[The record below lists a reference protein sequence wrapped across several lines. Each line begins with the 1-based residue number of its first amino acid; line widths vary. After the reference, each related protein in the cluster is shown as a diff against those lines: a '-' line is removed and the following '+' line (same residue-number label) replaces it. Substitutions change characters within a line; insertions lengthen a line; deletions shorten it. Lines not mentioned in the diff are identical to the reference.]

1 MRRSITLMVTAGLLP
16 IVALSGAFGF
26 LTLRAQHA
34 AVFTGTSAAAKFSAA
49 LAETKLGDGMRAVNM
64 IAQSPAFDAALD
76 IDRFRTLALR
86 LKDGESAWR
95 TLSVANPAGR
105 RLIDVPAPIGIPGG
119 PVVDQPS
126 LDRAVRTRRPVVGN
140 VVAGP
145 NGRYAF
151 AIRAPVIRGG
161 EVRYVVS
168 AVIAAETVRPL
179 LLFHNLP
186 DGWRAAI
193 VDGSGSLVASSSP
206 FSPSVGR
213 HVSLPGLQ
221 SRRSGRPSFYAFRRG
236 DGMSAVGTWSP
247 IAGTDW
253 SVHVSAPAT
262 QYSVPARQ
270 ALALLIVVALLCLVL
285 LVIFVRLLSIEMR
298 QTRDRQLAEV
308 QSQRLEALGRLT
320 GGVAHDLNN
329 LLTPIV
335 GGLDLL
341 RRRVGDDP
349 RALRHVDAA
358 AASADRA
365 RSLVA
370 RLLSFAR
377 RQTLSAQDLEVG
389 PLLDDLHD
397 LLVRTLGPSIAVEID
412 VVDGLPP
419 LHADRGQLELAI
431 LNLAINARDAM
442 PAGGAVTI
450 RAAPASDPAAAGLPQ
465 GDYIAISVA
474 DAGMGMD
481 DRTLRQATE
490 PFFTTKPVGEGTG
503 LGLSMVHGF
512 AGQSG
517 GALQL
522 ASTLGQGTVATII
535 LPRGG
540 QPLAAAEAADGD
552 TTPSRC
558 MRLLLVDDEEMVRQS
573 TADMLREI
581 GYAVVEAPSV
591 QSARTIMRERG
602 PFDAILTD
610 YLMPGETGADL
621 VREVRA
627 QFSDMPIILL
637 TGYADGA
644 TDVDPAIPRLAKPF
658 RLAELAEKLA
668 FLSR

>member
-1 MRRSITLMVTAGLLP
+1 
-16 IVALSGAFGF
+16 
-26 LTLRAQHA
+26 
-34 AVFTGTSAAAKFSAA
+34 
-49 LAETKLGDGMRAVNM
+49 
-64 IAQSPAFDAALD
+64 
-76 IDRFRTLALR
+76 
-86 LKDGESAWR
+86 
-95 TLSVANPAGR
+95 
-105 RLIDVPAPIGIPGG
+105 
-119 PVVDQPS
+119 
-126 LDRAVRTRRPVVGN
+126 
-140 VVAGP
+140 
-145 NGRYAF
+145 
-151 AIRAPVIRGG
+151 
-161 EVRYVVS
+161 
-168 AVIAAETVRPL
+168 
-179 LLFHNLP
+179 
-186 DGWRAAI
+186 
-193 VDGSGSLVASSSP
+193 
-206 FSPSVGR
+206 
-213 HVSLPGLQ
+213 
-221 SRRSGRPSFYAFRRG
+221 
-236 DGMSAVGTWSP
+236 
-247 IAGTDW
+247 
-253 SVHVSAPAT
+253 
-262 QYSVPARQ
+262 
-270 ALALLIVVALLCLVL
+270 
-285 LVIFVRLLSIEMR
+285 
-298 QTRDRQLAEV
+298 
-308 QSQRLEALGRLT
+308 
-320 GGVAHDLNN
+320 
-329 LLTPIV
+329 
-335 GGLDLL
+335 
-341 RRRVGDDP
+341 
-349 RALRHVDAA
+349 
-358 AASADRA
+358 
-365 RSLVA
+365 
-370 RLLSFAR
+370 
-377 RQTLSAQDLEVG
+377 
-389 PLLDDLHD
+389 
-397 LLVRTLGPSIAVEID
+397 
-412 VVDGLPP
+412 LPP

-522 ASTLGQGTVATII
+522 ASTPGQGTVATII

-558 MRLLLVDDEEMVRQS
+558 IRLLLVDDEEMVRQS

-627 QFSDMPIILL
+627 QFPDMPIILL